1 MFDVLSRIQA
11 KCSRL
16 VWLEHAIILRK
27 EILRPPDALGQARLA
42 EHRTLNERM
51 LGAYRQRGNDIS
63 PERLTR
69 RFELGLRFFELVDG
83 ATYLASTWV
92 ISKGIHF
99 IDEIGYCIALNS
111 DELSL
116 RDIYVSPSQRGRGL
130 FALLL
135 DHVLSEGF
143 PSARGLWSVTDYKNR
158 SSLRAHRRYGFEE
171 TEALRTLRVAGHLLI
186 RCRPVHEA
194 VSGFQ
199 PERRIVWL
207 GSEWQRYVDANLE

>member
-27 EILRPPDALGQARLA
+27 EILRPPDAVGQARLA

-83 ATYLASTWV
+83 ATYLANTWIV
-92 ISKGIHF
+92 SKGTRF
-99 IDEIGYCIALNS
+99 IDEVGYCFALIS
-111 DELSL
+111 DELWV
-116 RDIYVSPSQRGRGL
+116 RDIYVSPRERGRGL

-135 DHVLSEGF
+135 DQVLREAF
-143 PSARGLWSVTDYKNR
+143 PRARVLWSNTDYKNR
-158 SSLRAHRRYGFEE
+158 SSFRAHRRYGFEE
-171 TEALRTLRVAGHLLI
+171 TEALRSLLVARHLLF
-186 RCRPVHEA
+186 RHRLVREV
-194 VSGFQ
+194 VSGFH

-207 GSEWQRYVDANLE
+207 GSEWHRYVEANLA